1 MNFRVNNK
9 LYDVKELTIT
19 EFTNFSSELSQL
31 TDLFDMARCVLSHFT
46 DIPENLISCIANENL
61 AELPIKEIIVLDKK
75 DIDYNFNNLT
85 VGKFIDVEEFLMQS
99 KLQLAIAVLKSE
111 DDYTLENL
119 KKIPAV
125 FADEAIS
132 FISAYSEWKISIFAM
147 YDDVITKAS
156 TQEDIKKNEDK
167 GNTWL
172 ELVHSLADFDATN
185 VKQELIY
192 KRTLTSLLLT
202 LRLKKNATKNT

>member
-19 EFTNFSSELSQL
+19 EFTAFSSELSQL
-31 TDLFDMARCVLSHFT
+31 TDFFAMSRCVLSHFT
-46 DIPENLISCIANENL
+46 DIPKILISCIADENL

-75 DIDYNFNNLT
+75 AIDYNFNNLT
-85 VGKFIDVEEFLMQS
+85 VGKFIDVEEFLIQN

-119 KKIPAV
+119 KKIPAIL
-125 FADEAIS
+125 ADEALS

-202 LRLKKNATKNT
+202 LRLKKNATKNN